1 MSKFAKYAYALVA
14 YVIFLGTF
22 LYAIGFVGN
31 FIVPKSIDSGVN
43 APLVPALIINSAL
56 LMLFAVQHSV
66 MARPW
71 FKRWWTKII
80 PAAIERST
88 FVMASN
94 AALIL
99 LYWQWRPMT
108 ATVWSVEGA
117 GAAAL
122 QVLFWAGWGVV
133 LVSTFLISHFHLF
146 GLVQAH
152 AHMKGRDIPDPQ
164 FTTPGFYKVV
174 RHPIMLGFIVAFW
187 AAPYMTLG
195 HLLFALATTGY
206 ILVAL
211 QFEERDLVAMHGSR
225 YEAYRQQ
232 VRMLLPLPKGAR
244 VAPKAPAGEAS

>member
-1 MSKFAKYAYALVA
+1 MSKLAKYAYALLA

-31 FIVPKSIDSGVN
+31 FLVPKSIDSG
-43 APLVPALIINSAL
+43 AAGPLVPAIAINAAL

-71 FKRWWTKII
+71 FKKRWTRII
-80 PAAIERST
+80 PPAIERST
-88 FVMASN
+88 FVLVSSL
-94 AALIL
+94 ALIL
-99 LYWQWRPMT
+99 LYWQWRPMPT
-108 ATVWSVEGA
+108 IVWSVGGA
-117 GAAAL
+117 GALAL

-146 GLVQAH
+146 GLTQVHYDA
-152 AHMKGRDIPDPQ
+152 KGKAVPDPQ
-164 FTTPGFYKVV
+164 FVTPAFYKVV

-187 AAPYMTLG
+187 SAPQMTLG

-211 QFEERDLVAMHGSR
+211 QFEERDLVALHGSR
-225 YEAYRQQ
+225 YEMYRQQ
-232 VRMLLPLPKGAR
+232 VRMLLPLPKGSR
-244 VAPKAPAGEAS
+244 VAPKLPEAG